1 MQEGAIPSQVT
12 RSGNQAE
19 RFEGGGSPAS
29 HLFLFQ
35 KMPPGPLGGP
45 CLLPPPPPPAS
56 RLHSATSD
64 AESGRAWYLVAT
76 EAVTGTMST

>member
-45 CLLPPPPPPAS
+45 CLLPPPLP
-56 RLHSATSD
+56 RLHGFTRPPLMLNQA
-64 AESGRAWYLVAT
+64 GLGIWWLQKQ
-76 EAVTGTMST
+76 